1 MTIKQA
7 TAYMSISPGEY
18 LIGFINDNNN
28 ADETELFGMDKKDL
42 EDVYEEFCNENRFS
56 TDTVLYVISSNLLP
70 DSYNKRM
77 VSLEWRKLRMN
88 KQEFLNYIIDYA
100 ICTGWEDCN
109 GKDQIRALFTSWCLI
124 FHIDADTKE
133 CDDTLNVIYWRAAME
148 ELIEYEDYE
157 QFMIEFIV

>member
-1 MTIKQA
+1 
-7 TAYMSISPGEY
+7 
-18 LIGFINDNNN
+18 
-28 ADETELFGMDKKDL
+28 
-42 EDVYEEFCNENRFS
+42 
-56 TDTVLYVISSNLLP
+56 
-70 DSYNKRM
+70 
-77 VSLEWRKLRMN
+77 MN
-88 KQEFLNYIIDYA
+88 KKEFLNYIIDYA
-100 ICTGWEDCN
+100 IHTGWEEFN

>member
-77 VSLEWRKLRMN
+77 VSLGR
-88 KQEFLNYIIDYA
+88 
-100 ICTGWEDCN
+100 
-109 GKDQIRALFTSWCLI
+109 IR
-124 FHIDADTKE
+124 
-133 CDDTLNVIYWRAAME
+133 V
-148 ELIEYEDYE
+148 
-157 QFMIEFIV
+157 

>member
-1 MTIKQA
+1 MVL
-7 TAYMSISPGEY
+7 M
-18 LIGFINDNNN
+18 
-28 ADETELFGMDKKDL
+28 
-42 EDVYEEFCNENRFS
+42 EEM
-56 TDTVLYVISSNLLP
+56 I
-70 DSYNKRM
+70 
-77 VSLEWRKLRMN
+77 MN

-133 CDDTLNVIYWRAAME
+133 CDEALSQIYTTADLK
-148 ELIEYEDYE
+148 ELVEYEEYT